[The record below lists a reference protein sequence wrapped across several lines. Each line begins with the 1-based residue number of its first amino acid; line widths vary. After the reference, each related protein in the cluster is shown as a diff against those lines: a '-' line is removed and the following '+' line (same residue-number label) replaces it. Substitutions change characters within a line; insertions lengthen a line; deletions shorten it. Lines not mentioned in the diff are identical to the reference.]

1 MAATST
7 IPHTGWRH
15 LTSADTSIASNNNNF
30 SAMNALDII
39 LQNQTSGKYTPITPE
54 LPDRRAAQ
62 MKNSLRCIVA

>member
-39 LQNQTSGKYTPITPE
+39 LQRTKHLESTPPSRQSF
-54 LPDRRAAQ
+54 P
-62 MKNSLRCIVA
+62 IVVQPR